1 MREKILKVIKHWG
14 VRKQLKHFNSEVF
27 ELNEAIFDYENV
39 KNYKGNTIEKQAK
52 EHIVEEI
59 ADCLLMLKEFIEFYE
74 IEEKEIMQ
82 VINFKLDRTLKK
94 VGEEK
99 NGNTR
104 TNS

>member
-1 MREKILKVIKHWG
+1 MNKKFLEIITHWG

-27 ELNEAIFDYENV
+27 ELNEAILDYEN
-39 KNYKGNTIEKQAK
+39 EKTNNEELIQNDR

-59 ADCLLMLKEFIEFYE
+59 ANCLLMLKQFIEFYG

-82 VINFKLDRTLKK
+82 VIDFKLDRTLKK

-104 TNS
+104 ANS